1 VRCDDLL
8 ASSALLVLTHCYV
21 CPNRPRV
28 QMSEVESKSG
38 ETLLQLRTK
47 MEASLQLPDVWV
59 FLLKGAPVGKKAEG
73 KRVVDDLGEIIIIRD
88 KAGKPAPKSDAGAAS
103 SGSDRGIVPVALE
116 GGSALGSVA
125 VESSA
130 TLEVA
135 RRTIREKLSGFLPAE
150 FVFLRNHAPVGMK
163 QEKKLTV
170 ADCLPV
176 LLLRDKASR
185 RASAPPTPT
194 PARAQAAQPA
204 VAVDAAMVAVV
215 STCFSVAMASTRPL

>member
-1 VRCDDLL
+1 
-8 ASSALLVLTHCYV
+8 
-21 CPNRPRV
+21 
-28 QMSEVESKSG
+28 M
-38 ETLLQLRTK
+38 
-47 MEASLQLPDVWV
+47 
-59 FLLKGAPVGKKAEG
+59 
-73 KRVVDDLGEIIIIRD
+73 
-88 KAGKPAPKSDAGAAS
+88 
-103 SGSDRGIVPVALE
+103 
-116 GGSALGSVA
+116 GSVA

-135 RRTIREKLSGFLPAE
+135 RRTIQEKLSGSLPAE

-194 PARAQAAQPA
+194 LTEQR
-204 VAVDAAMVAVV
+204 VGIH
-215 STCFSVAMASTRPL
+215 